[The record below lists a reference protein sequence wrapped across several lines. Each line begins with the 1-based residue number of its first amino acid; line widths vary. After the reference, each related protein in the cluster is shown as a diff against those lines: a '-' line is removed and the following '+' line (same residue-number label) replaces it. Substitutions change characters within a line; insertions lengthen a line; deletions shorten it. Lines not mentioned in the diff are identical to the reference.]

1 VTDITE
7 WRTGSLIVCIR
18 AAHSPRNPVEAS
30 DTNGFPAQAAKDKPS
45 IDAQGAI
52 PDLRC
57 RRSRRLGAWVYTR
70 VVRLRLDPL
79 NAWPSAF
86 ANELPAL
93 IGALIGAKLEKG
105 PDHQGPVGCR
115 HGGKP
120 APTTLSTI
128 SSSIRRR
135 TKNFRGAPK
144 TVVKFSGGMLWIS
157 LRETSQVSYKDRSR
171 HRGRTR

>member
-1 VTDITE
+1 M
-7 WRTGSLIVCIR
+7 
-18 AAHSPRNPVEAS
+18 
-30 DTNGFPAQAAKDKPS
+30 AAKDKPS

-120 APTTLSTI
+120 GADNSLDYLKLYTAAHQKLS
-128 SSSIRRR
+128 RR
-135 TKNFRGAPK
+135 TKNRREILRGNA
-144 TVVKFSGGMLWIS
+144 VDFSEGNVA
-157 LRETSQVSYKDRSR
+157 SQL
-171 HRGRTR
+171 